1 MNRGTLFRCAPDQLG
16 NQLVPETVFQPLF
29 TWSGRKYRVLHRLLH
44 ALRTTLRVRNTRA
57 TQVTMAYHV
66 CTYLLRV
73 HCTTSI
79 THPMV
84 TYCIP
89 GYYPYLGGVHKWC
102 LTPFLPTVYVIP
114 WFLKRFGQDA
124 NTLFQ

>member
-1 MNRGTLFRCAPDQLG
+1 MAPWGVLPYLRTYPNTPILVNRGTLFRCAPDQLG
-16 NQLVPETVFQPLF
+16 NQLVPETVFQPLI

-44 ALRTTLRVRNTRA
+44 ALRTTLRVRNTCA

-84 TYCIP
+84 TSCIP
-89 GYYPYLGGVHKWC
+89 GY
-102 LTPFLPTVYVIP
+102 TPIYEVCIS
-114 WFLKRFGQDA
+114 GA
-124 NTLFQ
+124 